1 MRIRSILAKFY
12 YYYLGRFFPR
22 RLCTILYKKRIGR
35 EINWSNPTT
44 FNEWVCWLEFYSDT
58 SLWTILAD
66 KYKVREY
73 IESKGLGDYLPKLYG
88 VYDNVN
94 EIDFNA
100 LPDKFVIKANNGCA
114 QVIIVKDKRTIK
126 EEHIKKICRKWLKT
140 TFGYISAEPHY
151 VKIPKRIIIEE
162 LIEDPDNSSLID
174 YKWFC
179 FNGRPVYAQ
188 VVSER
193 DFSEAHKF
201 RLQVYDTDWNP
212 HDEFLNRKNL
222 KNNVNKPILLNEQL
236 EICRILSQG
245 FPQIRIDLYEVKGKV
260 YIGELTLTN
269 AAGRDIDMTFEF
281 DQILGKEIDKSI
293 IKLK

>member
-1 MRIRSILAKFY
+1 MKIRGDLAKLY
-12 YYYLGRFFPR
+12 HYYLGRFFPKK
-22 RLCTILYKKRIGR
+22 LCSLLYRKRMGR
-35 EINWSNPTT
+35 DINWNNPTT

-66 KYKVREY
+66 KYKVRKY
-73 IESKGLGDYLPKLYG
+73 IESKGLGNHLPKLYG

-94 EIDFNA
+94 KIDFKA
-100 LPDKFVIKANNGCA
+100 LPNKFVIKANNGCA
-114 QVIIVKDKRTIK
+114 QVIIVKDNKTINEK
-126 EEHIKKICRKWLKT
+126 QIKKICKKWLRT
-140 TFGYISAEPHY
+140 TFGYNSAEPHY

-162 LIEDPDNSSLID
+162 LIENQDNSPLID

-179 FNGRPVYAQ
+179 FNGKPTYAQ

-201 RLQVYDTDWNP
+201 KLQVYDTEWNP

-222 KNNVNKPILLNEQL
+222 KKNVNQPPLLKEQL
-236 EICRILSQG
+236 EICKILSKG
-245 FPQIRIDLYEVKGKV
+245 FPQIRVDLYETRGKV

-269 AAGRDIDMTFEF
+269 AAGRDIDMPLEF